1 MVGKG
6 IVSEILR
13 QKKGLPID
21 QEGQETE
28 YRRTSICLPVKLHRR
43 LKVLAAEEGRSLN
56 EIMLELIE
64 EGLKGRK

>member
-1 MVGKG
+1 MAGKG
-6 IVSEILR
+6 IVSEILK
-13 QKKGLPID
+13 QKKGLMVNKES
-21 QEGQETE
+21 QEMEF
-28 YRRTSICLPVKLHRR
+28 RRTSICLPEKLHRR